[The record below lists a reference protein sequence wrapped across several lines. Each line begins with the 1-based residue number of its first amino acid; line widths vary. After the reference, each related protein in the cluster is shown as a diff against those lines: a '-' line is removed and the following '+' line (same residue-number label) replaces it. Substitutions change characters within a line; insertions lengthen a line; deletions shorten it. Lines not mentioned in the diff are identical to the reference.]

1 MEIASLKELY
11 SGLNKHINTV
21 FVVPLIRFDF
31 PKTDYLYLFYKDLID
46 ENKVKIESISV
57 FAHFRFVLHVIF
69 NRNTLLHYHWLEFQ
83 DVKSLLG
90 MPFKLL
96 CIGLYKL
103 FGGDIVWTVHNLKPH
118 DKKYLSLHLRIHRW
132 MARIASIIHVH
143 SEASVSLVS
152 STYDIP
158 PGKIAVLK
166 HPDFP
171 AKLVPQETARNE
183 FLSLYGDGRKEL
195 KSPVFLVFGGISEY
209 KGIREIIEL
218 LSKQKPEF
226 TLIIAGYVKKGQESL
241 HNFIIEQTIDDSR
254 VLYVPAFIPEEH
266 YPLLLNASD
275 ICIFNYDEILSSGGI
290 KMAQSYNKKIIA
302 PYAGD
307 LRELKNDR
315 MVSLFNSKEELQ
327 TSIISTLSH
336 YSNG

>member
-1 MEIASLKELY
+1 MEISSLKELY
-11 SGLNKHINTV
+11 SGLNKHIDTV

-31 PKTDYLYLFYKDLID
+31 PKTDYLYLLYKDFID
-46 ENKVKIESISV
+46 EDKVNIQSISV
-57 FAHFRFVLHVIF
+57 FAHFRFVVQVIF

-90 MPFKLL
+90 MPYKLL

-118 DKKYLSLHLRIHRW
+118 DKKYLSLHLRIHKW
-132 MARIASIIHVH
+132 MARIASVIHVH
-143 SEASVSLVS
+143 SSASVSIVS
-152 STYDIP
+152 SMYDVQQE
-158 PGKIAVLK
+158 KITVLK

-171 AKLVPQETARNE
+171 AQNLSQETARNE
-183 FLSLYGDGRKEL
+183 LLSVYGDGRKEL
-195 KSPVFLVFGGISEY
+195 RSPVFLIFGGISEY

-218 LSKQKPEF
+218 LSKQKSDF

-241 HNFIIEQTIDDSR
+241 HNFIIEHTIDDSR
-254 VLYVPAFIPEEH
+254 VLYIPAFIPEEH
-266 YPLLLNASD
+266 YPLLLNAPD

-290 KMAQSYNKKIIA
+290 KMAQAYHKKIIA

-307 LRELKNDR
+307 LRELKNDEK
-315 MVSLFNSKEELQ
+315 VSLFESKEELEA
-327 TSIISTLSH
+327 SIISTLEH